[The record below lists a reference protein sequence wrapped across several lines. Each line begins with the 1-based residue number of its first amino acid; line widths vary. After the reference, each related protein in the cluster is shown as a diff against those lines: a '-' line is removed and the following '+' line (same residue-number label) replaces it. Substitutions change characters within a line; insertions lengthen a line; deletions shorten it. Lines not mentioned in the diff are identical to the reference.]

1 MKETISTKIIKWFYG
16 IHGPLDEYRRNELN
30 RIGNNIA
37 ILLLTVNLLLS
48 FIASLLML
56 STNNSELTL
65 DIIVSVLLLTVFA
78 SLGYILYETK
88 RHHLTEIDVDAKQEG
103 KIKQKFIKRAIG
115 LGIYFAIAMYGLT
128 ILIDWLPNK
137 GALIPLLTEPST
149 ISSAIVSGLIYGLL
163 MGTWEI
169 HQIKS
174 DPNDKKVTQNHLHQ
188 KYWLILFIII
198 VITSLLLIHK

>member
-37 ILLLTVNLLLS
+37 IFLLSINLLLS

-65 DIIVSVLLLTVFA
+65 DIVVSVLLLTVFA

-88 RHHLTEIDVDAKQEG
+88 RHHLTEIDVEAKQES
-103 KIKQKFIKRAIG
+103 KTKQKFIKRAIG
-115 LGIYFAIAMYGLT
+115 LGIYFAIVMYGLT

-149 ISSAIVSGLIYGLL
+149 ISSVIVSGLIYGLL

-188 KYWLILFIII
+188 KYWLVLFII

>member
-1 MKETISTKIIKWFYG
+1 MKETISTKIIKWFYD

-37 ILLLTVNLLLS
+37 IFLLSINLLLS

-56 STNNSELTL
+56 NTNNSELTL
-65 DIIVSVLLLTVFA
+65 DIVVSVLLLTVFA
-78 SLGYILYETK
+78 SSGYILYETK
-88 RHHLTEIDVDAKQEG
+88 RHHLTEIDVEAKQEG
-103 KIKQKFIKRAIG
+103 KTKQKFIKRAIG
-115 LGIYFAIAMYGLT
+115 LGIYFAIVMYGLT

-137 GALIPLLTEPST
+137 GTLIPLLTEPST
-149 ISSAIVSGLIYGLL
+149 ISSAIFSGLIYGLL

-174 DPNDKKVTQNHLHQ
+174 DSNDKKVTQNHLHQ

-198 VITSLLLIHK
+198 IITSLLLMHK

>member
-65 DIIVSVLLLTVFA
+65 DIVVSVLLLTVFV

-88 RHHLTEIDVDAKQEG
+88 RHHLTEIDVEAKQEG

-198 VITSLLLIHK
+198 VITSLLLIHR

>member
-37 ILLLTVNLLLS
+37 IFLLSINLLLS

-65 DIIVSVLLLTVFA
+65 DIVVSVLLLTVFV

-88 RHHLTEIDVDAKQEG
+88 RHHLTEIDVEAKQVG
-103 KIKQKFIKRAIG
+103 KTKQKFIKRAIG
-115 LGIYFAIAMYGLT
+115 LGIYFAIVMYGLT

-137 GALIPLLTEPST
+137 GALIPLITEPST

-174 DPNDKKVTQNHLHQ
+174 DSNDKKVTQNHLHQ

-198 VITSLLLIHK
+198 IITGLLLIHR

>member
-65 DIIVSVLLLTVFA
+65 DIVVSVLLLTIFV

>member
-37 ILLLTVNLLLS
+37 IFLLSINLLLS

-65 DIIVSVLLLTVFA
+65 DIVVSVLLLTVFA

-88 RHHLTEIDVDAKQEG
+88 RHHLTEIDVEAKQEG

-115 LGIYFAIAMYGLT
+115 LGLYFAIVMYGLT
-128 ILIDWLPNK
+128 ILIDWLPNR
-137 GALIPLLTEPST
+137 GALIPLLTKSST
-149 ISSAIVSGLIYGLL
+149 ITKAIVSGITYGILI
-163 MGTWEI
+163 GTWET

-198 VITSLLLIHK
+198 IITGLLLRHR